1 MTRFVGL
8 LLLLIASSRFVH
20 SEEIKDRDGN
30 KYKCR
35 MDDAAYT
42 PAASSGDIFHR
53 YRVRAGCSA
62 GEIGGTKSHDAICI
76 APEGERLMWTGKKS
90 DTIAPAITPLTKA
103 CKSLAQPHPFKYF
116 PHSEKDFVVSGEAD
130 AEYEECAYEVS
141 FQCPSGE
148 KGDPHI
154 IIRSA
159 TAQVLAREIQRKS
172 DDVAKLAK
180 ILNDKLKEK

>member
-1 MTRFVGL
+1 MRPDLKQL
-8 LLLLIASSRFVH
+8 LQHEPGGEDALPILQATHQFAHLEYRR
-20 SEEIKDRDGN
+20 RD
-30 KYKCR
+30 
-35 MDDAAYT
+35 
-42 PAASSGDIFHR
+42 
-53 YRVRAGCSA
+53 
-62 GEIGGTKSHDAICI
+62 I
-76 APEGERLMWTGKKS
+76 APESERLIWTGEKI

-103 CKSLAQPHPFKYF
+103 CKSLAQPHPFKYS
-116 PHSEKDFVVSGEAD
+116 PHSSKDFVVSGEAD